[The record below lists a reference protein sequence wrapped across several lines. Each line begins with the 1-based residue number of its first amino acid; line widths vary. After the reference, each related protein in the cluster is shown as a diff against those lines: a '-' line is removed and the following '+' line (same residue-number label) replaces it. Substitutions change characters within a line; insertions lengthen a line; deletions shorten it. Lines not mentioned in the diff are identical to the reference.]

1 MGFKAV
7 WLSYVIPLAVLL
19 AVLLLLVGAGVKEW
33 LSGLLAIAAT
43 AVYYL
48 LLWLF
53 REKLSNEYIFY
64 IKEKS

>member
-1 MGFKAV
+1 M
-7 WLSYVIPLAVLL
+7 SE
-19 AVLLLLVGAGVKEW
+19 GVA
-33 LSGLLAIAAT
+33 SGLLAIAAT